1 MALIVLLAAC
11 RREAVSSPRLEAP
24 DHTTASIPQVATY
37 PLADTPGYL
46 VYIQGER
53 LMMLDPTPR
62 LLADGIAPEM
72 VFSSPDQRHLL
83 FSRPEGRRHI
93 LFAADAATHDH
104 RLLATLQSLQWEPRA
119 WSPDGLWAV
128 IVTGSALDVVA
139 VDGST
144 HFAEVGSVLADVL
157 WTNDERLLV
166 LDRGTARTYD
176 SATLIDLWNGTRQ
189 TLGIDLQ
196 TLAGEWDVLLATLA
210 TMDIFLVATPLDLFG
225 NQYSLRATQSS
236 GLCQT
241 WEVVSLTGHVAYR
254 VEDTYRLTNLAQLA
268 TGDWLFLQWML
279 PECQL
284 GIPQVALWSL
294 AGTGDTAKSVVDGV
308 FGGIGFSQLSSRA
321 PLYALAPSRQSVIWV
336 GGGLETYRTS
346 LHYLNLA
353 TDEQA
358 VLYEEQLDR
367 RSSGAG
373 EFIVGVFWLI
383 Q

>member
-1 MALIVLLAAC
+1 MTLIVLLTAC

-24 DHTTASIPQVATY
+24 IHSAASTPQIEVN
-37 PLADTPGYL
+37 PLADTQGYL

-53 LMMLDPTPR
+53 LMTLDPAPR
-62 LLADGIAPEM
+62 LLADGIAPNL
-72 VFSSPDQRHLL
+72 VYSSPDQRHLL
-83 FSRPEGRRHI
+83 FSRPEGRRHR
-93 LFAADAATHDH
+93 LYAADVETHNH

-128 IVTGSALDVVA
+128 IVAGSALDVVA
-139 VDGST
+139 VDGSAY
-144 HFAEVGSVLADVL
+144 FPEVGSVLADVL

-176 SATLIDLWNGTRQ
+176 SATVIDLWNGTRQ
-189 TLGIDLQ
+189 HLAIDLQ

-210 TMDIFLVATPLDLFG
+210 EMDVYVVATPLDLFG
-225 NQYSLRATQSS
+225 NQYGLRATQSS

-241 WEVVSLTGHVAYR
+241 WEVVSLTGHVAYSA
-254 VEDTYRLTNLAQLA
+254 ENTYRLSNLAQLA
-268 TGDWLFLQWML
+268 TGDWIFLQWTV

-284 GIPQVALWSL
+284 GIPRVALWSL
-294 AGTGDTAKSVVDGV
+294 AGSGDSAVSIVEGV

-373 EFIVGVFWLI
+373 DFIVGVFWLI